1 MFEPIMTQLQNN
13 LYKSVLDNLRS
24 LISNGSY
31 KVSGGS
37 GNNSSFQARPS
48 AFDDL
53 ISAAAQRHGVEPALL
68 KAVVQTESNFSPTAV
83 SHAGAKGLMQLMD
96 ATARQLGVTNSFDP
110 AENIDGGAR
119 FLRQLLNRYAGNE
132 VLALAAYNAG
142 PGAIDSWGG
151 VPPYSETQAYVPRV
165 LGLREQYREWT
176 A

>member
-1 MFEPIMTQLQNN
+1 MLEPVITQLQNK

-24 LISNGSY
+24 LITDS
-31 KVSGGS
+31 SGGMGVFKGS
-37 GNNSSFQARPS
+37 ASSLRARPS

-53 ISAAAQRHGVEPALL
+53 IMAAAQRHNLDPTLL
-68 KAVVQTESNFSPTAV
+68 KAVVQTESNFSSTAV

-96 ATARQLGVTNSFDP
+96 ATARQLDVVNPFDP
-110 AENIDGGAR
+110 VENIDGGAR
-119 FLRQLLNRYAGNE
+119 FLRQLLDRYNGNE

-142 PGAIDSWGG
+142 PGAVDNWGG

-165 LGLREQYREWT
+165 LGLRTQYREWT